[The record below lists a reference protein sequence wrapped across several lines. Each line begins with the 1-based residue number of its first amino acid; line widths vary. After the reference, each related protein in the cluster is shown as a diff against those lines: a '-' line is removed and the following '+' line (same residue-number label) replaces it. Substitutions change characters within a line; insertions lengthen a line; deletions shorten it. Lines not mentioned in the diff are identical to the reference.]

1 MKRTAQIVTALASLL
16 YVSASALAQEDAI
29 NAPAQKTIGAQSS
42 KMVPSLAVLNS
53 GRATLSGGKLTMS
66 DVSAELNRVRRPS
79 GKSGRACAHGRFHQA
94 MGRGQ

>member
-53 GRATLSGGKLTMS
+53 GRRQTFRRQADDERRFRRTQSCSPT
-66 DVSAELNRVRRPS
+66 VR
-79 GKSGRACAHGRFHQA
+79 
-94 MGRGQ
+94 